1 MIVDAHT
8 HIFEENK
15 DISRYL
21 KAGILPVLTGHSDK
35 ANRLAFGCAQKYGV
49 PFVVGIAPQTAQTE
63 GLAQLEEWEK
73 FIKQC
78 GPHAIGETGIDNHW
92 ARNEKDRKL
101 QAQSFSA
108 MVELAKDMGLP
119 LVIHSR
125 ESFNEVVDFMAK
137 EKFKGKVMFHFFG
150 EDNPEYALERL
161 DAYFSFP
168 PLSSARREKA
178 LKKIPAER
186 IMAETD
192 SPYVGKTPLDV
203 EKSVMIIAKE
213 KKMEYKEAAELA
225 SRNAF
230 KFFGIDA
237 Y

>member
-8 HIFEENK
+8 HIFEENM

-35 ANRLAFGCAQKYGV
+35 ANRLAFECAQKYGV

-63 GLAQLEEWEK
+63 GLKSLGEWEN
-73 FIKQC
+73 FIRQC
-78 GPHAIGETGIDNHW
+78 EPHAIGETGIDNHW
-92 ARNEKDRKL
+92 AKSEKDKKL
-101 QAQSFSA
+101 QMQSFSA
-108 MVELAKDMGLP
+108 MVNAAKDMVLP

-125 ESFNEVVDFMAK
+125 ESFSEVVDFIAAK
-137 EKFKGKVMFHFFG
+137 NFRGKVMFHFFG
-150 EDNPEYALERL
+150 EDNPEYALNKL

-168 PLSSARREKA
+168 PLSSARRERA
-178 LKKIPAER
+178 LEKIPAER

-203 EKSVMIIAKE
+203 EKSVLAIASRKG
-213 KKMEYKEAAELA
+213 MGYREAAELV